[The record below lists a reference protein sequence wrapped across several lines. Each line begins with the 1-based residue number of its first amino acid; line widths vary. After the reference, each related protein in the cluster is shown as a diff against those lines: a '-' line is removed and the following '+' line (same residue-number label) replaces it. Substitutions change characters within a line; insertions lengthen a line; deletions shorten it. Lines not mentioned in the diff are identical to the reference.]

1 MAEKLKLEIELVP
14 ASSWNN
20 NLRNLLKPQMWENL
34 RKEVYRKYN
43 YKCAICGAGGQLHAH
58 EAWEYDD
65 KNRIQKLVNLIALC
79 SKCHAVKHI
88 GFAGIQTSQG
98 KINFENLV
106 EHFMKINNCSREVFE
121 KHQRQAFKKFEERS
135 DQEWSLELQ
144 EYKEKTTEN
153 T

>member
-1 MAEKLKLEIELVP
+1 MAKKLKLEIELVP

-88 GFAGIQTSQG
+88 GLAGIRASDG
-98 KINFENLV
+98 KLNYEKLIN
-106 EHFMKINNCSREVFE
+106 HFMKINNCNREVFE
-121 KHQRQAFKKFEERS
+121 KHQIKAFKKFEERS
-135 DQEWSLELQ
+135 RYEWQLDLNNLIN
-144 EYKEKTTEN
+144 K
-153 T
+153 

>member
-1 MAEKLKLEIELVP
+1 MTRKLKLTIELVP
-14 ASSWNN
+14 ASSWNQ
-20 NLRNLLKPQMWENL
+20 NLRSLLKPQMWKNL
-34 RKEVYRKYN
+34 REEVYKKTGN
-43 YKCAICGAGGQLHAH
+43 ICSICGAGGRLHAH
-58 EAWEYDD
+58 EVWEYGDE
-65 KNRIQKLVNLIALC
+65 NHIQKLKDLIAIC

-88 GFAGIQTSQG
+88 GFAGIQASRG
-98 KINFENLV
+98 KTNYEGLIK
-106 EHFMKINNCSREVFE
+106 HFMKVNKCSREVFE